1 MITLYDMLDR
11 TVYYQKVLIL
21 ENNVFDQ
28 NMPLYYGNVDGA
40 RSDEIIWDWLT
51 KEVDLYEY
59 SEGVLVISVKDEN
72 YEEHLEDHY
81 LGSDRWTKD
90 TRPWLFG
97 CEIRIY
103 IRKIKEQETIP
114 KEVGN
119 NS

>member
-1 MITLYDMLDR
+1 MILYEMLDL
-11 TVYYQKVLIL
+11 TIYYQKVLIL
-21 ENNVFDQ
+21 ENNVLDQ

-40 RSDEIIWDWLT
+40 RADETIWDWLT
-51 KEVDLYEY
+51 KEVELYEY
-59 SEGVLVISVKDEN
+59 SEGVLVISVKDEH

-81 LGSDRWTKD
+81 PSSYLWTEVR
-90 TRPWLFG
+90 RPWLFG
-97 CEIRIY
+97 CEIRNY